1 MDIRHHIGRRL
12 AAVAVLGGAAT
23 VLFTGTAAQTQFSAS
38 LNKNVVIKGATVAES
53 VTGGTFTCSG
63 LVPPNN
69 SPELGSNPPAT
80 YNGASC
86 NQNVSFTNTGSIPES
101 FDITLGTITGSASAT
116 TQLNQ
121 LVFTVGGTSYSYA
134 EVTAVGN
141 PFHVATIAPG
151 ASLTAPFSIGLMPET
166 GDPAVQNAWNG
177 ATIDIPYTVTA
188 TPSAS

>member
-12 AAVAVLGGAAT
+12 AAAAVLGGAAT

-38 LNKNVVIKGATVAES
+38 SNQRAVIGGATVAES
-53 VTGGTFTCSG
+53 VTGGTFVCTG

-80 YNGASC
+80 YPGATC
-86 NQNVSFTNTGSIPES
+86 NQTVSFTNKGSIPES
-101 FDITLGTITGSASAT
+101 FDITIGTIGGSASAM

-134 EVTAVGN
+134 DVSAGN

-151 ASLTAPFSIGLMPET
+151 ASLGAPVTIGLMPET
-166 GDPAVQNAWNG
+166 GSTTVQNAWNG
-177 ATIDIPYTVTA
+177 AAISIPYTVTA
-188 TPSAS
+188 TPSDS